1 MNSLLFTLLLV
12 SPVACRAIPPE
23 PVAFV
28 VQNGVTA
35 SSTGSGEGYTQLSVD
50 EGKGQLLVIL
60 HDKSVTALLDGK
72 VLPGERVVR
81 DGDKLTIRDVD
92 GSTLYEVRVLD
103 DSHSLVYPYDADFY
117 VTTPDG
123 VNWMRPGGGG
133 VAAFSNTAPRR
144 KLIGVNTAS
153 VDSALRAQLGITGDA
168 FVIESVNDDMPAARA
183 GAQPWDVVTAI
194 DGDPGAT
201 TEKLR
206 EALDRKQPG
215 DTLGLTVLRGGKSVE
230 LKLTVEEPRATTM
243 YWPGITAQSGWR
255 GADAWSTSDNA
266 AVVKELLA
274 RSSEMDA
281 EREKLSAQLAQLE
294 AQSKALGASH
304 GADAEKRQAELAAEQ
319 AKVTAR
325 QAEIEAELARRN
337 DAMAYM
343 QQGQAGNRWL
353 VMPSGQGGA
362 VSVATGPGASNN
374 DDRLKLLE
382 ERLAR
387 LEELLER
394 LAAREPSAPKS
405 GEEPGQKP

>member
-12 SPVACRAIPPE
+12 SPVACRAVPPE
-23 PVAFV
+23 PAAFV

-35 SSTGSGEGYTQLSVD
+35 SSTGSGDGYTQLSVD

-60 HDKSVTALLDGK
+60 HDQSVTALLDGK

-81 DGDKLTIRDVD
+81 DGDKLTIRGVD
-92 GSTLYEVRVLD
+92 GKTLYEVRVID
-103 DSHSLVYPYDADFY
+103 GSHSLIYPYDADY
-117 VTTPDG
+117 AVTTSNG
-123 VNWMRPGGGG
+123 VTWGRAGSGFT
-133 VAAFSNTAPRR
+133 AFTNSAPRR

-168 FVIESVNDDMPAARA
+168 FVIESVNDDMPAQRA

-206 EALDRKQPG
+206 DALDRKQPG
-215 DTLGLTVLRGGKSVE
+215 DQLGLTVLRAGKSVE
-230 LKLTVEEPRATTM
+230 LSLTVEEPRAATM
-243 YWPGITAQSGWR
+243 FWPGATAQSDWR
-255 GADAWSTSDNA
+255 GANVWNNSDNA
-266 AVVKELLA
+266 TVVKELLA
-274 RSSEMDA
+274 RSAEMDA
-281 EREKLSAQLAQLE
+281 ERAELSAQLAKLDAE
-294 AQSKALGASH
+294 RKDLDAAH
-304 GADAEKRQAELAAEQ
+304 GADAEKRRAELAQEE
-319 AKVTAR
+319 AKITAR
-325 QAEIEAELARRN
+325 QAQIEADEARRGN
-337 DAMAYM
+337 EMAFM

-353 VMPSGQGGA
+353 VMPSGQGAA
-362 VSVATGPGASNN
+362 VGVATGPGASNN

-394 LAAREPSAPKS
+394 MAARDSSAPQS
-405 GEEPGQKP
+405 GEEPGKKP

>member
-23 PVAFV
+23 PMAFV

-35 SSTGSGEGYTQLSVD
+35 SSSGSGEGYTQLSID

-60 HDKSVTALLDGK
+60 HDQSVTALLDGK

-81 DGDKLTIRDVD
+81 EDDKLTIRDVD
-92 GSTLYEVRVLD
+92 GSTLYELRVID
-103 DSHSLVYPYDADFY
+103 ASHSLVYPYDADYF
-117 VTTPDG
+117 VTTSQG
-123 VNWMRPGGGG
+123 VNWMRPGGGY
-133 VAAFSNTAPRR
+133 STLTSTASRR

-153 VDSALRAQLGITGDA
+153 VDSALRAQLDLTGDA
-168 FVIESVNDDMPAARA
+168 FVIESVNDDMPAQRA

-206 EALDRKQPG
+206 GVLDAKQPG

-230 LKLTVEEPRATTM
+230 LKLTVEEPRATTV
-243 YWPGITAQSGWR
+243 YWPSNGAQSGWS
-255 GADAWSTSDNA
+255 GATAWDGSDNS

-274 RSSEMDA
+274 RSSQMDA
-281 EREKLSAQLAQLE
+281 ERAKLSARLEQLE
-294 AQSKALGASH
+294 VERRALDASH
-304 GADAEKRQAELAAEQ
+304 AAGAEKRLAELTAEQ
-319 AKVTAR
+319 ARLTAR
-325 QAEIEAELARRN
+325 QADIEADAARRVSE
-337 DAMAYM
+337 MAYL

-353 VMPSGQGGA
+353 VMPA
-362 VSVATGPGASNN
+362 PGAAVAVDSAVASANG

-394 LAAREPSAPKS
+394 LAAREPAAPKS